1 MNGKGNILDEVN
13 NLTGL
18 RTSNAKIN
26 IIFFAMSLSLG
37 AFLRLLPTVAIEF
50 PVGDGGLFYVMVEA
64 LRANRYHL
72 PHYIL
77 FNGVNIPFAY
87 PPLAFYMTG
96 LITDVLHIPLIET
109 FRWLPALIATATIPA
124 FYFLALLILKT
135 PIKAGLAMLC
145 YALLPRAISW
155 FIMGGGVTR
164 SFGQLFLILTL
175 FCLYQLFTNAPKR
188 NRFIFFTI
196 LFSTLV
202 VLTHPEAALHTFGL
216 ALLFWAVLGRSKKM
230 TIYALIVGLGAVAL
244 LTPWLI
250 LMLTRFGIGV
260 YQSAF
265 QTGRHSIFA
274 PLVGMFI
281 VVSEEPLISFIAV
294 LGVLGMV
301 IQLIK
306 RKYLLPLWLI
316 TPWIID
322 PRSGA
327 SISILSISMLASI
340 ALADIILPS
349 LYCLSQSVKKLGN
362 AIFNIKRLPIY
373 IMNTRSLQLSLVGFA
388 LYSLVGGLV
397 YDSSYQATSISTAD
411 KTSMKWIA
419 QNVPSSSK
427 FLVLSGI
434 QNPFQDAIAEWFPA
448 LTESRSLNTIQGY
461 EWLDGPNLEYRK
473 EAARQLS
480 NCMQAD
486 YACIEDWAVEYGEPF
501 NYVYIHVSQFEGVRI
516 REGSGYTNSLVTSI
530 SESRLY
536 KLIYENN
543 NVYVFHRL
551 P

>member
-37 AFLRLLPTVAIEF
+37 AFLRLLPTVAIQF
-50 PVGDGGLFYVMVEA
+50 PVGDGGLFYIMVEA
-64 LRANRYHL
+64 LRANSYHL

-77 FNGVNIPFAY
+77 YNGVNIPFAY

-109 FRWLPALIATATIPA
+109 FRWLPAFIAIATIPA

-155 FIMGGGVTR
+155 FIMGGGITR

-188 NRFIFFTI
+188 NRLIFFTI
-196 LFSTLV
+196 MFSILV
-202 VLTHPEAALHTFGL
+202 VLTHPEAALHTIGL
-216 ALLFWAVLGRSKKM
+216 ALLFWVILGRTKKK
-230 TIYALIVGLGAVAL
+230 TIYALIVGLGTVAL
-244 LTPWLI
+244 TAPWVI

-260 YQSAF
+260 YQNAF
-265 QTGRHSIFA
+265 QAGQHSIFA
-274 PLVGMFI
+274 PLIGMFI

-294 LGVLGMV
+294 LGFLGMIV
-301 IQLIK
+301 QLFR

-327 SISILSISMLASI
+327 SISILSLCMLASI
-340 ALADIILPS
+340 AIADLILPR
-349 LYCLSQSVKKLGN
+349 LYCLGQSVKKIEN
-362 AIFNIKRLPIY
+362 ATFNTKRLPIY
-373 IMNTRSLQLSLVGFA
+373 IMRTRGLQLTLVGFV
-388 LYSLVGGLV
+388 LYSLAGGLV
-397 YDSSYQATSISTAD
+397 YESSYQVTSISTAD
-411 KTSMKWIA
+411 KTSMQWIA
-419 QNVPSSSK
+419 QNVPSGSK

-434 QNPFQDAIAEWFPA
+434 QNPFQDAIAEWFPV
-448 LTESRSLNTIQGY
+448 LTKSRSMNTIQGN
-461 EWLDGPNLEYRK
+461 EWLDGPSIEYRK
-473 EAARQLS
+473 EAAHQLS
-480 NCMQAD
+480 NCIQTT
-486 YACIEDWAVEYGEPF
+486 YACIEAWAVEYGEPF
-501 NYVYIHVSQFEGVRI
+501 NYLYIHVSQFEGVRI